1 MNMKLNIYY
10 VNFCNVTIVLNN
22 FNHLRQITSFVFSKR
37 TFFYF
42 IPFLKATLFK
52 NVIYVIQ

>member
-1 MNMKLNIYY
+1 MKLNICN

-22 FNHLRQITSFVFSKR
+22 SNHLHQFTSFVFSKR
-37 TFFYF
+37 TFFYY